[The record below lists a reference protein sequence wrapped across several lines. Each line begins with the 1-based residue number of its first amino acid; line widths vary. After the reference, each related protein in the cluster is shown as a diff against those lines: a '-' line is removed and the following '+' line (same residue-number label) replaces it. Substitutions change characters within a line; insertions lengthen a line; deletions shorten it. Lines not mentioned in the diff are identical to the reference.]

1 MLSVTLDPSQ
11 DGGRGRNHS
20 GGRWTHHPDPT
31 GSPKSEQNEYSQ
43 WLAFNPRKRWGSNIF
58 SSGCEE
64 GSAWWEGKFRD
75 KVGYCPFCK
84 AYIVQHLE
92 KFNVCFF
99 KKPILCFNKSATFIA
114 LSLVNLISDKET
126 IIVIIII
133 IRVTTTSENKFSKG
147 EGAQFFW
154 TTFYIITVIW
164 ELPFSNPL

>member
-1 MLSVTLDPSQ
+1 MEEGDAITLE
-11 DGGRGRNHS
+11 DGELTIQIRRA
-20 GGRWTHHPDPT
+20 P
-31 GSPKSEQNEYSQ
+31 PKVNKMINIKEYSQ

-147 EGAQFFW
+147 EGLNSFGQHF
-154 TTFYIITVIW
+154 T
-164 ELPFSNPL
+164 S